1 MPHATI
7 KSMQNQNSIALY
19 EISIITH
26 SFVTKLLVYAY
37 NIDVSSITYEQL
49 CELRL
54 EMGSQL
60 GLRDKNNYSC
70 LWVVDFPLSSSSFQ

>member
-37 NIDVSSITYEQL
+37 NIDVSSITYEHFLMHNSQ
-49 CELRL
+49 CIIYNVDRL
-54 EMGSQL
+54 SQQNKL
-60 GLRDKNNYSC
+60 FIFNS
-70 LWVVDFPLSSSSFQ
+70 

>member
-37 NIDVSSITYEQL
+37 NIDVSSITYEHFLMYNSQ
-49 CELRL
+49 CIIYNVDRL
-54 EMGSQL
+54 SQQNKL
-60 GLRDKNNYSC
+60 LIFNS
-70 LWVVDFPLSSSSFQ
+70 

>member
-26 SFVTKLLVYAY
+26 SFVTKLLVYTY
-37 NIDVSSITYEQL
+37 NKDVSAITYEHFL
-49 CELRL
+49 
-54 EMGSQL
+54 MYNSQCII
-60 GLRDKNNYSC
+60 RNADK
-70 LWVVDFPLSSSSFQ
+70 LSHHNKLLFFNS

>member
-37 NIDVSSITYEQL
+37 NIDVSSITYEHFLMHNSQ
-49 CELRL
+49 CTIYSVDRL
-54 EMGSQL
+54 SQQNKL
-60 GLRDKNNYSC
+60 LIFNS
-70 LWVVDFPLSSSSFQ
+70 